1 MVEEVPLHGVE
12 IGFPLGAVRQLL
24 HSLLPLPQC
33 WHSPVVVTLV
43 HVGKSPT
50 MAAAVALPERRSRT
64 SGIAFERFVQSD
76 GLRVLAAEVGEF
88 RGEPALLERRAQAR
102 AKRYAIERTKE
113 AIAIHEFGG
122 FEGGG
127 NRFGPCT
134 FGGCGGHRTA
144 RAGAGLSSYQSLA
157 SCLGPVLASHLDS
170 HFLIR
175 PDQPETFCAPSPLR
189 RSQRHI

>member
-24 HSLLPLPQC
+24 HSLLRLPQC

-88 RGEPALLERRAQAR
+88 RGEYRSEEHTSELQS
-102 AKRYAIERTKE
+102 RYVI
-113 AIAIHEFGG
+113 
-122 FEGGG
+122 
-127 NRFGPCT
+127 
-134 FGGCGGHRTA
+134 
-144 RAGAGLSSYQSLA
+144 SYA
-157 SCLGPVLASHLDS
+157 V
-170 HFLIR
+170 
-175 PDQPETFCAPSPLR
+175 
-189 RSQRHI
+189 